1 MGLNKHRRCGNFF
14 SDSSYS
20 TDQRVLLQKILFF
33 VSSMHQEGNSA
44 PHASGPK
51 ILEAKSEIGMYEH
64 VFY

>member
-1 MGLNKHRRCGNFF
+1 
-14 SDSSYS
+14 
-20 TDQRVLLQKILFF
+20 
-33 VSSMHQEGNSA
+33 MHQEGNSA